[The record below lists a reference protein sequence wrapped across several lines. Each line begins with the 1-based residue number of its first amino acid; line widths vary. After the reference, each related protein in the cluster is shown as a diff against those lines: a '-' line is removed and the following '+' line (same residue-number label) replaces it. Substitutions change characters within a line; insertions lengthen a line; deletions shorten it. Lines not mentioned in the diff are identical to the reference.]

1 MVFGWGKK
9 KTQQYEED
17 ITSRE
22 KEIFLS
28 EIPDIIKQLK
38 SIKEKTIISETDIF
52 RNKIKSN
59 CDSILK
65 TVGDFE
71 HASIKSEDLDPHLY
85 TILQRGKKQ
94 VVSTIKQECTVNFP
108 DIISLNEV
116 LTFHKLSTRMLKK
129 IGDMVGRQST
139 VLHTL
144 ANKFAN
150 KLKADLINLKNGND
164 EIQTLIDN
172 HVNFEDKTNEIL
184 ENIDKYNQSE
194 KSVVVMNNNQK
205 QMKKNMKDLSSA
217 IQHDMDEIES
227 IKSSKEYTN
236 FSKVQENIGNLSVGM
251 YKIKNDI
258 EIQFTKISRP
268 LNKYVYITSLGK
280 LEKKLL
286 EDLANNPFDI
296 ISKTSKQDITK
307 ILELVRNSVQSGA
320 VSVKDVNKSLLHI
333 DETLEKLDS
342 FLRKISEHNQLK
354 DNLENDLKNYNF
366 ENLRQNELK
375 LRKHQ
380 DDKSKTESKTES
392 LHVEIDNVNE
402 SLPNQIKFIETSL
415 NKISPILYSIKLE

>member
-22 KEIFLS
+22 KEIFLT

-38 SIKEKTIISETDIF
+38 SIKEKTVISETGIF

-85 TILQRGKKQ
+85 TILQRGKHQ
-94 VVSTIKQECTVNFP
+94 VVSTINQECTVNFP

-150 KLKADLINLKNGND
+150 RLKDDLTNLKDGND

-172 HVNFEDKTNEIL
+172 HINFEDKTNEIL

-342 FLRKISEHNQLK
+342 FLRKISEHNQSK

>member
-28 EIPDIIKQLK
+28 EIPDIINELK
-38 SIKEKTIISETDIF
+38 SIKEKTIISETSVF
-52 RNKIKSN
+52 RNKIKLN
-59 CDSILK
+59 CDNILK
-65 TVGDFE
+65 TIDDFE
-71 HASIKSEDLDPHLY
+71 HANIKSEDLDPHLY

-94 VVSTIKQECTVNFP
+94 IVSTIKQECTVNFP
-108 DIISLNEV
+108 DIISFNEV
-116 LTFHKLSTRMLKK
+116 QTFHKISTRMLKK

-150 KLKADLINLKNGND
+150 RLKDDLKNMKAGND

-172 HVNFEDKTNEIL
+172 HINFEDNTNEIL
-184 ENIDKYNQSE
+184 ENIDKYGQSE
-194 KSVVVMNNNQK
+194 KTLVDMSNNQK
-205 QMKKNMKDLSSA
+205 QMKKNMKDLSST
-217 IQHDMDEIES
+217 IQHDIDAIEN
-227 IKSSKEYTN
+227 IKSSKEYADFFKT
-236 FSKVQENIGNLSVGM
+236 KENIESLSAEMREV
-251 YKIKNDI
+251 KNDI
-258 EIQFTKISRP
+258 DIEFTKISRP

-286 EDLANNPFDI
+286 VDLANNPFDT

-307 ILELVRNSVQSGA
+307 ILELVRNSVQSGT
-320 VSVKDVNKSLLHI
+320 VSVKNISKSLSQI
-333 DETLEKLDS
+333 DEILGKLDS
-342 FLRKISEHNQLK
+342 FLGKISEYNESK
-354 DNLENDLKNYNF
+354 NNLENNLKNDDF
-366 ENLRQNELK
+366 ENLKQNESK

-380 DDKSKTESKTES
+380 DDKSKTELKIQS
-392 LHVEIDNVNE
+392 LHVEINNLNE
-402 SLPNQIKFIETSL
+402 SFPNQIKFIERSL
-415 NKISPILYSIKLE
+415 NKISPVLYSIKLE

>member
-17 ITSRE
+17 VTSRE

-38 SIKEKTIISETDIF
+38 LIKEKTIISETNIF

-94 VVSTIKQECTVNFP
+94 IVSTIKQECTVNFP
-108 DIISLNEV
+108 DVILLNEV

-150 KLKADLINLKNGND
+150 RLKDDLKNMKDGND

-172 HVNFEDKTNEIL
+172 HTNFEDKTNEIL

-194 KSVVVMNNNQK
+194 KSIVVMNNNQK
-205 QMKKNMKDLSSA
+205 QMKKNVKDLSST

-236 FSKVQENIGNLSVGM
+236 FSKVQENIGNLSAGM

-280 LEKKLL
+280 PEKKLL
-286 EDLANNPFDI
+286 ENLANNPSDI
-296 ISKTSKQDITK
+296 MSKTSKQDITK
-307 ILELVRNSVQSGA
+307 ILELVRNSVQSGT
-320 VSVKDVNKSLLHI
+320 VSVKDINKSLLHI

-342 FLRKISEHNQLK
+342 FFGKISEHNQLK
-354 DNLENDLKNYNF
+354 DKLENDLKNYNF
-366 ENLRQNELK
+366 ENLRQNESK

-380 DDKSKTESKTES
+380 DDKSKTESKIES
-392 LHVEIDNVNE
+392 LYTEADNLNE

-415 NKISPILYSIKLE
+415 NNISPVIYSIKLE

>member
-38 SIKEKTIISETDIF
+38 SIKEKTVISETSIF

-150 KLKADLINLKNGND
+150 KLKADLKNMKDGND

-172 HVNFEDKTNEIL
+172 HTNFEDKTNEIL

-194 KSVVVMNNNQK
+194 KAIVVMNNNQK
-205 QMKKNMKDLSSA
+205 QMKKNVKELSST

-236 FSKVQENIGNLSVGM
+236 FSKVQEDIGNLSVGM

-280 LEKKLL
+280 SEKKLL
-286 EDLANNPFDI
+286 EDLANNPFDT

-307 ILELVRNSVQSGA
+307 ILELVRNSVQSGT
-320 VSVKDVNKSLLHI
+320 VSVKDINKSLLHI

-342 FLRKISEHNQLK
+342 FFGKISEHNQLK
-354 DNLENDLKNYNF
+354 DKLENDLKNYNF
-366 ENLRQNELK
+366 ENLRQNESK

-380 DDKSKTESKTES
+380 DDKSKTESKIES
-392 LHVEIDNVNE
+392 LHVEVDNVNE

>member
-28 EIPDIIKQLK
+28 EIPDIIKELK
-38 SIKEKTIISETDIF
+38 SIKEKTIISETNAF
-52 RNKIKSN
+52 RNKIKLN

-65 TVGDFE
+65 TIHDFE
-71 HASIKSEDLDPHLY
+71 HTSIKSEDLDPHLY

-94 VVSTIKQECTVNFP
+94 IVSTIKQECTVNFP
-108 DIISLNEV
+108 DIISFNDV
-116 LTFHKLSTRMLKK
+116 QTFHKISTRMLKR

-150 KLKADLINLKNGND
+150 RLKDDLKNMKDGND

-172 HVNFEDKTNEIL
+172 HINFEDNANEIL
-184 ENIDKYNQSE
+184 ENIDKYGQSE
-194 KSVVVMNNNQK
+194 KTLVDITNNQK
-205 QMKKNMKDLSSA
+205 QMKKNIEDLSST
-217 IQHDMDEIES
+217 IQHDIDAIEN
-227 IKSSKEYTN
+227 IKSSKEYAN
-236 FSKVQENIGNLSVGM
+236 FFKTKENIETLSVEM
-251 YKIKNDI
+251 REVKNDI
-258 EIQFTKISRP
+258 DIQFTKISRP

-286 EDLANNPFDI
+286 VDLANNPFDT

-307 ILELVRNSVQSGA
+307 ILELVRNSVQSGT
-320 VSVKDVNKSLLHI
+320 VSVKDINKSLLQI
-333 DETLEKLDS
+333 DEILGKLDS
-342 FLRKISEHNQLK
+342 FLGKISEYNESK
-354 DNLENDLKNYNF
+354 NNLENNLKNYDF
-366 ENLRQNELK
+366 ENLRQNESK

-380 DDKSKTESKTES
+380 DDKSKTESKIES
-392 LHVEIDNVNE
+392 LHVEVDNVNE
-402 SLPNQIKFIETSL
+402 SLPNQIKFIERSL
-415 NKISPILYSIKLE
+415 NRISPVLYSIKLE

>member
-28 EIPDIIKQLK
+28 EIPDIIKELK
-38 SIKEKTIISETDIF
+38 SIKEKTIISETNAF

-65 TVGDFE
+65 TIDDFE

-94 VVSTIKQECTVNFP
+94 IVSTIKQECTVNFP
-108 DIISLNEV
+108 DIISFNDV
-116 LTFHKLSTRMLKK
+116 QTFHKISTRMLKR

-150 KLKADLINLKNGND
+150 RLKDDLKNMKDGND

-172 HVNFEDKTNEIL
+172 HINFEDNASEIL
-184 ENIDKYNQSE
+184 ENIDKYGQSE
-194 KSVVVMNNNQK
+194 KTLVDMSNNQK
-205 QMKKNMKDLSSA
+205 QMKKNMKDLSST
-217 IQHDMDEIES
+217 IQHDIDAIES
-227 IKSSKEYTN
+227 IKSSKEYVDFFKT
-236 FSKVQENIGNLSVGM
+236 KENIETLSVEM
-251 YKIKNDI
+251 REVKNDI
-258 EIQFTKISRP
+258 DIQFTKISRP

-286 EDLANNPFDI
+286 VDLANNPFDT

-307 ILELVRNSVQSGA
+307 ILELVRNSVQSGT
-320 VSVKDVNKSLLHI
+320 VSVKDINKSLLQI
-333 DETLEKLDS
+333 DEILGKLDS
-342 FLRKISEHNQLK
+342 FLGKISEYNESK
-354 DNLENDLKNYNF
+354 NNLENNLKNYNF
-366 ENLRQNELK
+366 ENLKQNELK

-380 DDKSKTESKTES
+380 DNKSKTELKIQS
-392 LHVEIDNVNE
+392 LHVEINNLNE
-402 SLPNQIKFIETSL
+402 SFPNQIKFIEKSL
-415 NKISPILYSIKLE
+415 NKISPVLYSIKLE

>member
-38 SIKEKTIISETDIF
+38 SIKEKTVISETGIF

-116 LTFHKLSTRMLKK
+116 LTFHKLSSRMLRK

-150 KLKADLINLKNGND
+150 RLKDDLTNLKDGND

-172 HVNFEDKTNEIL
+172 HTNFEDKTNEIL

-194 KSVVVMNNNQK
+194 KAIVVMNNNQK
-205 QMKKNMKDLSSA
+205 QMKKNMKDLSSE

-280 LEKKLL
+280 SEKKLL
-286 EDLANNPFDI
+286 EDLANNPFDT

-307 ILELVRNSVQSGA
+307 ILELVRNSVQSGT
-320 VSVKDVNKSLLHI
+320 VSVKDINKSLLHI

-342 FLRKISEHNQLK
+342 FFGKISEHNQLK
-354 DNLENDLKNYNF
+354 DKLENDLKNYNF
-366 ENLRQNELK
+366 ENLRQNESK

-380 DDKSKTESKTES
+380 DDKSKTESKIES

-415 NKISPILYSIKLE
+415 NSISPVLYSIKLE

>member
-38 SIKEKTIISETDIF
+38 SIKEKTVISETSIF

-150 KLKADLINLKNGND
+150 KLKADLKNMKDGND

-172 HVNFEDKTNEIL
+172 HANFEDKTNEIL

-194 KSVVVMNNNQK
+194 KAIVVMNNNQK
-205 QMKKNMKDLSSA
+205 QMKKNVKELSST

-280 LEKKLL
+280 SEKKLL
-286 EDLANNPFDI
+286 EDLANNPFDT

-307 ILELVRNSVQSGA
+307 ILELVRNSVQSGT
-320 VSVKDVNKSLLHI
+320 VSVKDINKSLLHI

-342 FLRKISEHNQLK
+342 FFGKISEHNQLK
-354 DNLENDLKNYNF
+354 DKLENDLKNYNF
-366 ENLRQNELK
+366 ENLRQNESK

-380 DDKSKTESKTES
+380 DDKSKTESKIES

-415 NKISPILYSIKLE
+415 NSISPVLYSIKLE

>member
-38 SIKEKTIISETDIF
+38 SIKEKTVISETGIF

-150 KLKADLINLKNGND
+150 RLKDDLTNLKDGND

-172 HVNFEDKTNEIL
+172 HINFEDKTNEIL

-280 LEKKLL
+280 SEKKLL

-296 ISKTSKQDITK
+296 ISKTSKQDVTK

>member
-28 EIPDIIKQLK
+28 EIPDIIKELK
-38 SIKEKTIISETDIF
+38 SIKEKTIISETNAF

-65 TVGDFE
+65 TIDDFE

-94 VVSTIKQECTVNFP
+94 IVSTIKQECTVNFP
-108 DIISLNEV
+108 DIISFNDV
-116 LTFHKLSTRMLKK
+116 QTFHKISTRMLKR

-150 KLKADLINLKNGND
+150 RLKDDLKNMKDGND

-172 HVNFEDKTNEIL
+172 HINFEDNANEIL
-184 ENIDKYNQSE
+184 ENIDKYGQSE
-194 KSVVVMNNNQK
+194 KTLVDITNNQK
-205 QMKKNMKDLSSA
+205 QMKKNIEDLSST
-217 IQHDMDEIES
+217 IQHDIDAIEN
-227 IKSSKEYTN
+227 IKSSKEYADFFKT
-236 FSKVQENIGNLSVGM
+236 KEDIETLSVEM
-251 YKIKNDI
+251 REVKNDI
-258 EIQFTKISRP
+258 DIQFTKISRP

-286 EDLANNPFDI
+286 VDLANNPFDT

-307 ILELVRNSVQSGA
+307 ILELVRNSVQSGT
-320 VSVKDVNKSLLHI
+320 VSVKDINKSLLQI
-333 DETLEKLDS
+333 DEILGKLDS
-342 FLRKISEHNQLK
+342 FLGKISEYNESK
-354 DNLENDLKNYNF
+354 NNLENNLKNYDF
-366 ENLRQNELK
+366 ENLRQNESK

-380 DDKSKTESKTES
+380 DDKSKTESKIES
-392 LHVEIDNVNE
+392 LHVEADNVNE
-402 SLPNQIKFIETSL
+402 SLPNQIKFIERSL
-415 NKISPILYSIKLE
+415 NRISPVLYSIKLE

>member
-17 ITSRE
+17 VTSRE

-38 SIKEKTIISETDIF
+38 LIKEKTIISETNIF

-94 VVSTIKQECTVNFP
+94 IVSTIKQECTVNFP
-108 DIISLNEV
+108 YVILINEV

-150 KLKADLINLKNGND
+150 RLKDDLKNMKDGND

-172 HVNFEDKTNEIL
+172 HTNFEDKTNEIL

-194 KSVVVMNNNQK
+194 KSIVVMNNNQK
-205 QMKKNMKDLSSA
+205 QMKKNVKDLSST

-236 FSKVQENIGNLSVGM
+236 FSKVQENIGNLSAGM

-280 LEKKLL
+280 PEKKLL
-286 EDLANNPFDI
+286 ENLANNPSDI
-296 ISKTSKQDITK
+296 MSKTSKQDITK
-307 ILELVRNSVQSGA
+307 ILELVRNSVQSGT
-320 VSVKDVNKSLLHI
+320 VSVKDINKSLLHI

-342 FLRKISEHNQLK
+342 FFGKISEHNQLK
-354 DNLENDLKNYNF
+354 DKLENDLKNYNF
-366 ENLRQNELK
+366 ENLRQNESK

-380 DDKSKTESKTES
+380 DDKSKTESKIES
-392 LHVEIDNVNE
+392 LYAEADNLNE

-415 NKISPILYSIKLE
+415 NNISPVIYSIKLE